1 MVKETVK
8 TTVKT
13 QLVEVPKH
21 TDVALVAS
29 INNGFQLGR
38 YSKLIAVVLSNVLAI
53 FLGWLA
59 VQFPQIATCA
69 PGPDG
74 VEACTVFG
82 IFSQAQITAALM
94 FFLSNYAVYKSPAND
109 PPA

>member
-1 MVKETVK
+1 MAKETIK

-13 QLVEVPKH
+13 KMVEVPEH
-21 TDVALVAS
+21 TEVALVAS
-29 INNGFQLGR
+29 ANNGFQIGR
-38 YSKLIAVVLSNVLAI
+38 YAKLISVLAGNLVAI
-53 FLGWLA
+53 LLAWLA

-74 VEACTVFG
+74 VDACTVFG
-82 IFSQAQITAALM
+82 MFTQAQITGALM
-94 FFLSNYAVYKSPAND
+94 LLFSTYSVYQGPAND